1 MAESYIDTTR
11 AAGARGDL
19 EAHIIGV
26 PLRKCAEHALILIR
40 DLTPVDVDPM
50 LAGCARRDIRARETS
65 LIVCL
70 TVPLGEA
77 VREGK
82 GVVFPLRNPTITRD
96 GPRPCGRIRDWSN
109 DWKTGVGIAARVGV
123 G

>member
-1 MAESYIDTTR
+1 MESHIDTTR

-19 EAHIIGV
+19 EAHVVRV
-26 PLRKCAEHALILIR
+26 PLRECAEYALILVW
-40 DLTPVDVDPM
+40 DLAPVNVYPM
-50 LAGCARRDIRARETS
+50 WAGCARRDICTREPS

-96 GPRPCGRIRDWSN
+96 GPRPCGRIRDWSH